1 MRVTDI
7 TSSVVNAYIVKR
19 QEEGAANGSITRELA
34 VLRAALYL
42 GAKQTPPK
50 VDRVA
55 YIPMLGEAK
64 PRQGS
69 FEHGEY
75 LALLKELPEHLRGV
89 ATFGYHLGWRVS
101 EILNLTWKQ
110 VDREQGIVRLEP
122 GTTKNDEGRTVYL
135 DAECRAVI
143 EQQWA
148 RRVKFGSALPWVF
161 LNRDGSKKI
170 TQYGETWMSACDRA
184 GIPGKLFRDFRRTA
198 CRNMVR
204 AGVPERVA
212 LMVSGHKTWKIFD
225 RYNIVDDKDLKL
237 AAIKQ
242 EAYL

>member
-1 MRVTDI
+1 M
-7 TSSVVNAYIVKR
+7 
-19 QEEGAANGSITRELA
+19 
-34 VLRAALYL
+34 
-42 GAKQTPPK
+42 
-50 VDRVA
+50 
-55 YIPMLGEAK
+55 
-64 PRQGS
+64 
-69 FEHGEY
+69 
-75 LALLKELPEHLRGV
+75 

-110 VDREQGIVRLEP
+110 VGREQGIVRLEP

-184 GIPGKLFRDFRRTA
+184 GIPGKLFHDFRRTA

-212 LMVSGHKTWKIFD
+212 MMVSGHKTRKIFD
-225 RYNIVDDKDLKL
+225 LYNIVDDKDLKL
-237 AAIKQ
+237 EATKQ
-242 EAYL
+242 EAYLQGVTGTVSGTVPPLRKTKTRPLSASASP